1 MDIYVIP
8 LAINMASNDICSLF
22 DRFIVFLLVSID
34 STLVLV
40 KTSTSPD

>member
-8 LAINMASNDICSLF
+8 LAINKASNVNCSLF
-22 DRFIVFLLVSID
+22 DKYTTFVLVSID

-40 KTSTSPD
+40 RSSMSPD